1 MKLNEMIGRVKIPEG
16 INVEIAGHTLK
27 VKGPKGEL
35 ERKFASPRIK
45 IENKEGKIILSAL
58 KATKREK
65 TMMGTF
71 KAHIKNM
78 MKGAKESHTYRL
90 KICTGHFPMNVSVSG
105 NEFNVANFLGEKTPR
120 KLKIKDGVK
129 VKVEGEFVVVEGIR
143 KEDAGQVAANI
154 EILTKV
160 KGRDRRIFQDG
171 IYIIEKDGKQM
182 G

>member
-1 MKLNEMIGRVKIPEG
+1 
-16 INVEIAGHTLK
+16 
-27 VKGPKGEL
+27 
-35 ERKFASPRIK
+35 
-45 IENKEGKIILSAL
+45 
-58 KATKREK
+58 
-65 TMMGTF
+65 
-71 KAHIKNM
+71 
-78 MKGAKESHTYRL
+78 
-90 KICTGHFPMNVSVSG
+90 MNVSVSG